1 METQAKSFMAEGGD
15 QENNLLECEDK
26 EIEVGFGNKMTE
38 VQKKEAAKIVDILLT
53 DKLGDGAYLVKRFL
67 DKPESKRNTMPV
79 INTARAS
86 LRYSVSP
93 AATAAIAS
101 EFLKDLI
108 AAGHLSQEM
117 AYLACDPS
125 KLVRARKAA
134 MGIALEKDKVKHEGV
149 KITGLGYDGR
159 NIGILTSFI
168 TQ

>member
-1 METQAKSFMAEGGD
+1 MIGDVEWVESEKQAKTSENKAKKKAADVKRDKKLQKIQAQEQEMETQAKSFMAEGGD

-86 LRYSVSP
+86 LR
-93 AATAAIAS
+93 
-101 EFLKDLI
+101 
-108 AAGHLSQEM
+108 
-117 AYLACDPS
+117 
-125 KLVRARKAA
+125 
-134 MGIALEKDKVKHEGV
+134 
-149 KITGLGYDGR
+149 
-159 NIGILTSFI
+159 
-168 TQ
+168 